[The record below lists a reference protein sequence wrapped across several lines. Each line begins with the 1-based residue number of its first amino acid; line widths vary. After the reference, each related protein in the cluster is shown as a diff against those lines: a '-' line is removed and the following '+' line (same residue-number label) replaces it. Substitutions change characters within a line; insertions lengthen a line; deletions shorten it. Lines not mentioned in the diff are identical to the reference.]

1 MNFLNYF
8 VYICFS
14 GFYTLIKQHIIDH
27 MRIISFWYI
36 ILRNKEIQKIK
47 KLNSEI
53 VEHVQWERKY
63 EMYLES
69 LSEPQPPVKK
79 AT

>member
-1 MNFLNYF
+1 MAREQYWNPVSAKFETI
-8 VYICFS
+8 VS
-14 GFYTLIKQHIIDH
+14 EE
-27 MRIISFWYI
+27 
-36 ILRNKEIQKIK
+36 EIQKIK

-53 VEHVQWERKY
+53 DEYIKWERKY
-63 EMYLES
+63 EMYLQS